1 MFIRRD
7 LYYQVNGLDEN
18 FFMYMEDEDLCHRV
32 NDMGYSVGVIP
43 YMGYDHYC
51 GGSTIQSYFLTKEYV
66 KSRLIFFMRYESD
79 RFTKIQKQLYRQI
92 AVVNPDISE
101 AETEIMKREL
111 DEFVRNKLSV
121 AAKNVIGVKQ

>member
-1 MFIRRD
+1 
-7 LYYQVNGLDEN
+7 
-18 FFMYMEDEDLCHRV
+18 
-32 NDMGYSVGVIP
+32 
-43 YMGYDHYC
+43 
-51 GGSTIQSYFLTKEYV
+51 
-66 KSRLIFFMRYESD
+66 MRYESD